1 MNAMTYTKPLPQIN
15 PDNKDFWEGCRS
27 HLLQIQ
33 KCSECE
39 KPRWPS
45 SFMCPYCLSTNTQLF
60 NSSGR
65 GKVYSFVV
73 YHVAYHPSFKD
84 DLPYV
89 VALVDMEEGFRL
101 LTNIIGCAPEE
112 VHCDMEVEI
121 SWDDVTKDV
130 SLPKFRPVVRIH
142 P

>member
-1 MNAMTYTKPLPQIN
+1 MTYTKPLPQIN
-15 PDNKDFWEGCRS
+15 PDTKDFWEGCRS

-39 KPRWPS
+39 KPRWLS
-45 SFMCPYCLSTNTQLF
+45 SFMCPYCLSTNTRLF

>member
-1 MNAMTYTKPLPQIN
+1 
-15 PDNKDFWEGCRS
+15 
-27 HLLQIQ
+27 
-33 KCSECE
+33 
-39 KPRWPS
+39 
-45 SFMCPYCLSTNTQLF
+45 MCPYCLSTNTRLF

-130 SLPKFRPVVRIH
+130 SLPKFRPIVRIH